1 LTKDP
6 AAPRPPQARGGPLQ
20 RGRTNPRPE
29 ASPWAVSRPG
39 GRDVA
44 ILAVAVLGISMSAPL
59 TALVAAPF
67 LAIAFWRNAAGA
79 AVLLPVLFTR
89 ERRGLAGLRPRQLV
103 GAVVAGLFLA
113 AHFAAWL
120 PSLSMTTV
128 GASTAL
134 VTTTP
139 IWTAL
144 AARLSGV
151 RLPGAVWAGLALA
164 VVGVALIA
172 GVDFGVSLRALAGDG
187 LALAGGVFAAGYVLI
202 GARARQRLSTSV
214 YAVVCYSVC
223 AAAVAV
229 GAWVAGVPLAGFG
242 ARDWW
247 LIAAI
252 TVCAQLFGHTL
263 LNLVVPTVGPTV
275 VSLAILL
282 EVPGA
287 LLVALV
293 LLHQAPPLLALPG
306 MAAVVAGVGLVVRAG
321 RPATVVEPGT

>member
-1 LTKDP
+1 MSRTEL
-6 AAPRPPQARGGPLQ
+6 AA
-20 RGRTNPRPE
+20 
-29 ASPWAVSRPG
+29 ASPWALARPG
-39 GRDVA
+39 SRDLA
-44 ILAVAVLGISMSAPL
+44 ILGVAVFGISMSAPL
-59 TALVAAPF
+59 TAVVVAPV
-67 LAIAFWRNAAGA
+67 LAVAFWRNAAGA
-79 AVLLPVLFTR
+79 VLLLPVLLTR
-89 ERRGLAGLRPRQLV
+89 ERAGLTGLRLRHLRSS
-103 GAVVAGLFLA
+103 VVAGLFLA

-139 IWTAL
+139 VWTAL

-151 RLPGAVWAGLALA
+151 RLPGAVWAGLVLA
-164 VVGVALIA
+164 VIGAALIA
-172 GVDFGVSLRALAGDG
+172 GVDITVSARALAGDG
-187 LALAGGVFAAGYVLI
+187 LALAGGVFAGGYVLV
-202 GARARQRLSTSV
+202 GARARQRLSTSA

-223 AAAVAV
+223 AVTVAVAA
-229 GAWVAGVPLAGFG
+229 GIAGVPLSGF
-242 ARDWW
+242 AASDWW

-252 TVCAQLFGHTL
+252 TVCAQLLGHTL
-263 LNLVVPTVGPTV
+263 LNLVVSTVGPTV

-306 MAAVVAGVGLVVRAG
+306 MAAVVVGVGLVVRAG